1 MLPDLI
7 ISGSIALPT
16 VVLGSIA
23 LVKCDR
29 KDIPEIVR
37 WIFGHGRR

>member
-1 MLPDLI
+1 MPPDLI
-7 ISGSIALPT
+7 ISGSIVLPT

-29 KDIPEIVR
+29 RDIPEIMR
-37 WIFGHGRR
+37 WIFGRGRR